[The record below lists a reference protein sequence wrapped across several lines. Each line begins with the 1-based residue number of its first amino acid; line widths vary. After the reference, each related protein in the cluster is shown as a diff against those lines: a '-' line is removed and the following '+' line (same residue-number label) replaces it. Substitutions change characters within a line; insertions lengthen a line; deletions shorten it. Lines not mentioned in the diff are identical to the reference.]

1 MKILLIGEYSNVH
14 WTLAEGLRSLGHRVC
29 VVSNGDFW
37 KNYKRDISLVRHEGK
52 IGGIRYLLETYATL
66 PFLRGYDVVQIINP
80 MFLEVKAE
88 RIQPIYR
95 YLRKNNRKMFLGAY
109 GIDAYWVECAGAMP
123 PVFRYSDFNIG
134 NNPIINDYINEQKA
148 DWQGTPKARLNHII
162 ADDCDGIIA
171 GMYEYHTAYAGK
183 HGDKL
188 TYIPFPIDA
197 ITSAPQKYD
206 GNRKVRFFIG
216 IQKSRSIYKGTDI
229 MLRALERLHAQY
241 PDRCEILRAENVPFA
256 QYARMVDDCD
266 ILLDQIYGYSPGM
279 NALLAMAKGK
289 IVVGGAEEE
298 CYEILGEKELRPMI
312 NVLPDEEDVYNKL
325 EDILLHKERIA
336 QMQLDSVEYIHRHH
350 TPKKVAQK
358 YLDFW
363 AIQATANTRYSEQ

>member
-14 WTLAEGLRSLGHRVC
+14 WTLAEGLRSLGHKVC

-37 KNYKRDISLVRHEGK
+37 KNYNRDISLVRHEGK

-134 NNPIINDYINEQKA
+134 NSPITNDYINEQKA

-171 GMYEYHTAYAGK
+171 GMYEYHKAYTEK
-183 HGDKL
+183 HSDKL

-197 ITSAPQKYD
+197 ATSAPQIYD
-206 GNRKVRFFIG
+206 GKRKVRFFIG

-229 MLRALERLHAQY
+229 LLRALERLHSQY
-241 PDRCEILRAENVPFA
+241 PEECEILRAENVPYR
-256 QYARMVDDCD
+256 QYTKMVDDCD

-298 CYEILGEKELRPMI
+298 CYEILGEKELHPMI
-312 NVLPDEEDVYNKL
+312 NVLPDEEDVYKKL

-336 QMQLDSVEYIHRHH
+336 QMQLDSVEYIMRHH
-350 TPKKVAQK
+350 TPQKVAQK

-363 AIQATANTRYSEQ
+363 AIQATANTRYSE